1 MYRWKP
7 LLVFHH
13 LTVFCGHWSLANRK
27 IKYLICHVTPQ
38 NNLIERSSNFES
50 LNSLCTW
57 YQLAKFGGH
66 RYCGSGDTFLDFQV
80 IKQGDVIKASGD
92 CNNTSP
98 SR

>member
-1 MYRWKP
+1 MYGWDF
-7 LLVFHH
+7 LVICHH
-13 LTVFCGHWSLANRK
+13 PGQSRDHKHCDSEKR
-27 IKYLICHVTPQ
+27 YLICHVNPQ

-80 IKQGDVIKASGD
+80 IKQDDVIKASGD
-92 CNNTSP
+92 YNNTSP